1 MSLLT
6 TNYFLMKAIS
16 TIAALLF
23 LLGACTQK
31 SKTREAIKAPNP
43 EIRNGEMPINYN
55 QCGEGDVALLFVH
68 GWGIDQSYWNGQV
81 DYFCKDYNVIT
92 MDVPGFGQS
101 PKTRDQWTIE
111 NYGQDVGAVI
121 DQLGLN
127 QVILI
132 GHSMGGDIVLEAA
145 LNNPEKVIGIIGID
159 NFKGPTFEK
168 SEEMEN
174 FFSDFI
180 QSLREN
186 YREVA
191 GDFARKYLFHP
202 NTDSLIVE
210 RVVSDFQNSDPNV
223 AIGSIESLFN
233 YPEASQ
239 LQKLNIKL
247 HLINCVFTPIMEE
260 NLQATGVTYEI
271 VNMEESGH
279 YPMIEKP
286 AEFNQLMDATVQKIL
301 AGRTHK

>member
-1 MSLLT
+1 
-6 TNYFLMKAIS
+6 MKAIS
-16 TIAALLF
+16 TITTLLF
-23 LLGACTQK
+23 LLAACTQK
-31 SKTREAIKAPNP
+31 SNPQEEKETPPRP
-43 EIRNGEMPINYN
+43 EIKNGGMTINYN
-55 QCGEGDVALLFVH
+55 QCGDSDVALLFVH

-81 DYFCKDYNVIT
+81 DYFCKDYTVVT

-111 NYGQDVGAVI
+111 DYGQDVGAVI

-159 NFKGPTFEK
+159 NFKAPTFEK

-174 FFSDFI
+174 FFNDFI
-180 QSLREN
+180 KSLREN

-223 AIGSIESLFN
+223 AIGSIESLLN

-239 LQKLNIKL
+239 LQKLEVKL

-260 NLQATGVTYEI
+260 NLQATGVAYEI

-286 AEFNQLMDATVQKIL
+286 AVFNQLMDTTIQKIL
-301 AGRTHK
+301 SGQTHK